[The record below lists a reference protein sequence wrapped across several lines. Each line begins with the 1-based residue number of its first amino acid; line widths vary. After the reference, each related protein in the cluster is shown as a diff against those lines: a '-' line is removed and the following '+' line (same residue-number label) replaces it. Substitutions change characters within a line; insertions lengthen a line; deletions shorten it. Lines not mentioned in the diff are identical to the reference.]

1 MARKRRKIKEDLNLN
16 NIVAQQFDKA
26 AALMR
31 EPQGLLEKIKKCD
44 NVFQVT
50 FPVKIR
56 NKIKHFIGWR
66 AEHSH
71 HRKPLKG
78 GLRYSPL
85 VTQDEV
91 MTLAAL
97 MTYKCALVDVPFGG
111 SKGGC
116 RHQSP

>member
-85 VTQDEV
+85 
-91 MTLAAL
+91 AAL